1 MDMPFEIKFDFAPEY
16 SPYTIALKAR
26 VRLHA
31 SETYYVVDSFLF
43 EKTDQSKS
51 SRSILPEIEIKY
63 LKTAT
68 KGIWVHKDSERESLL
83 SRTIGQAIAKSG
95 RIYGLINLCDDSVK

>member
-1 MDMPFEIKFDFAPEY
+1 MDIPFEIKFDFPLDH

-26 VRLHA
+26 VCLHA

-43 EKTDQSKS
+43 EKTNQPKS
-51 SRSILPEIEIKY
+51 HSSILPDIEIKY
-63 LKTAT
+63 LKTAE

-83 SRTIGQAIAKSG
+83 SRTIGQAIEKSAEFA
-95 RIYGLINLCDDSVK
+95 D